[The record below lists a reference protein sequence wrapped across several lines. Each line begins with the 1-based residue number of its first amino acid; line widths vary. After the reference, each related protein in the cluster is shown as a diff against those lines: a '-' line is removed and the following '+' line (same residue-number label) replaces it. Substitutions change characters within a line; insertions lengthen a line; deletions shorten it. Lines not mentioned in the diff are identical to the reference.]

1 MLWSIYKTSS
11 DNTGAI
17 AASLAHRRPTCPEF
31 TPVWP
36 HDACS
41 SGTALTDCQSRRGSS
56 SSCVYWF
63 TIYSSAIRQ
72 STSATCWPS
81 LLTGRPS
88 VWSSSCGYFIVP
100 RTIRK
105 FGYITFSVAA
115 PRAWNRLPIELGQL
129 RSTPLFKCKLKTFL
143 FTAEFQNWTVN
154 WNELCNA
161 PSVGCR
167 WRTRNAVCI
176 VLY

>member
-1 MLWSIYKTSS
+1 MIYLQDFQWQHWRHCSESCTPPPDVSWIYARVTTWRLLFGNCTDWLPVPQRIEFKLCLLVHNLQLGHSPKYLS
-11 DNTGAI
+11 D
-17 AASLAHRRPTCPEF
+17 
-31 TPVWP
+31 
-36 HDACS
+36 
-41 SGTALTDCQSRRGSS
+41 
-56 SSCVYWF
+56 
-63 TIYSSAIRQ
+63 
-72 STSATCWPS
+72 
-81 LLTGRPS
+81 LLTLAADRKTLS
-88 VWSSSCGYFIVP
+88 LVIKLRLLHC
-100 RTIRK
+100 TIRK